1 MPRVHPSRNWPPGDL
16 ARPVLRATFQLLS
29 GELEEFAERHSLLVD
44 RFPRGFSIWSFL
56 FQHPKGG
63 AASLQF
69 NITARPD
76 TGELTGS
83 LLPHWWLDLE
93 PGNRRVAA
101 EFPSIPVVSLAPA
114 DVRAAL
120 EHAFE
125 LVIAAGESALTRE
138 MWRRRSYQMP
148 DLPWPTGL
156 TGAPESPGR

>member
-1 MPRVHPSRNWPPGDL
+1 MSRAHAP

-29 GELEEFAERHSLLVD
+29 GELEAFAERHSLLVE
-44 RFPRGFSIWSFL
+44 RFPRGFSIWTFL

-69 NITARPD
+69 NLAAQPE

-101 EFPSIPVVSLAPA
+101 EFPTLPVASLSPD

-120 EHAFE
+120 ERAFE
-125 LVIAAGESALTRE
+125 LVIATGESALTRE
-138 MWRRRSYQMP
+138 MWSRRTYQTP
-148 DLPWPTGL
+148 NLPWPTGL
-156 TGAPESPGR
+156 TESPGSPGR

>member
-1 MPRVHPSRNWPPGDL
+1 MSHRLISKNWPPSDL
-16 ARPVLRATFQLLS
+16 ARPILRATFQLLS
-29 GELEEFAERHSLLVD
+29 GELEEFAERHSLLVE

-69 NITARPD
+69 NIAAQLE

-101 EFPSIPVVSLAPA
+101 EFPSIPVASLDPA

-120 EHAFE
+120 ERAFE
-125 LVIAAGESALTRE
+125 CVIATEESALTRE
-138 MWRRRSYQMP
+138 MWSRRSYQTP
-148 DLPWPTGL
+148 SLPWPTGL
-156 TGAPESPGR
+156 TGWPGCRGR